1 MDFMGRGDVTCKFWI
16 LNRILARYMGISF
29 DVSNKHGDLTRFNQT
44 KWVVFFAASM
54 GFKMI

>member
-1 MDFMGRGDVTCKFWI
+1 MLIYHRV
-16 LNRILARYMGISF
+16 NRILARYMGISF